1 MAVVVSTSG
10 GCSAPGG
17 NKSNDKKRK
26 RFGKRKVVKM
36 KMMIEIMVTVIMIM
50 VAVVAVVVMLVAVA
64 VILKGVNSL
73 DFLLEHLPNVKVMF
87 KNLLSVFVSMQRFI
101 KMMFLTECF

>member
-1 MAVVVSTSG
+1 MQVTMAVVVLQEDAVHLVEISQMI
-10 GCSAPGG
+10 
-17 NKSNDKKRK
+17 RK
-26 RFGKRKVVKM
+26 EKDLEREKVVKM

-73 DFLLEHLPNVKVMF
+73 DFLLEHLPNVKVMRSEERRVG
-87 KNLLSVFVSMQRFI
+87 K
-101 KMMFLTECF
+101 ECRSR